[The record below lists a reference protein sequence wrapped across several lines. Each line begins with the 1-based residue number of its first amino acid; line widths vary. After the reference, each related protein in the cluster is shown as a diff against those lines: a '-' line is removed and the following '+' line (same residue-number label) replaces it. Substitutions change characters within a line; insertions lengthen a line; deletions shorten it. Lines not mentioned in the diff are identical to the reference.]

1 MVVILNK
8 KHKKEYFKNLNAAT
22 NSEPFRDKCKPYF
35 SNKHTKGDS
44 NILLI
49 EKDEILLR
57 NKKIADALNSW
68 STQTDNKNA
77 DALQNLLKRFQP
89 VSAHIEKENIG
100 FPSNKATAGGIPIII
115 LKKSGFTFE
124 NLTSRVSE
132 AISYGIFPD
141 SLKLSNIVSVHKKK
155 YPTDKCN

>member
-1 MVVILNK
+1 M
-8 KHKKEYFKNLNAAT
+8 
-22 NSEPFRDKCKPYF
+22 
-35 SNKHTKGDS
+35 
-44 NILLI
+44 LI

-115 LKKSGFTFE
+115 LKQSGFTFE

-141 SLKLSNIVSVHKKK
+141 SLKLPNIVSVHKKK